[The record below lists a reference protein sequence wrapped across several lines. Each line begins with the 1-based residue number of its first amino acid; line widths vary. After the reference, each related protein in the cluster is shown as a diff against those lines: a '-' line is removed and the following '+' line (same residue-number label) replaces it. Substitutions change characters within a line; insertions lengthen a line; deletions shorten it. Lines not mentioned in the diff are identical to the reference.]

1 MRRNSDMP
9 LDPDVERELAAVDAG
24 LLGLEVAPDLQDLAE
39 LASNARAEAPAP
51 ESDFAARLDEWA
63 AAGFPRDGRVSDGG
77 EGERGPA
84 LRTLRGR
91 LQSVPPRRLLLPVGA
106 AATVL
111 VAAAVGISVSDQI
124 GGSSQPGPTIQDVQA
139 TAPKAPFG
147 NAAKGG
153 PPTNGSTSSSV
164 KQAPEAK
171 DLRELQPNVIPGAQ
185 GRAVGDL
192 ALSAGPRKV
201 AQTADL
207 VLSTEPQDVRDV
219 ADGVVGVV
227 DRYGGYVVSSNVT
240 SGKAPA
246 PTPVPLGGNS
256 KGGGSQQGS
265 GTFEL
270 KIPAQHLQAALGDLS
285 KLAHVTSRTEGVK
298 DITKHFDAAKNHLH
312 DLNVQRAE
320 LLRKLGNAIT
330 VTEEESLKA
339 RLQVVENQLAAARD
353 QYRQVQSRIRLVP
366 VSVEIRGQAGV
377 DSGGGGAWSIGD
389 AFHDAGRV
397 LTVMAGILLISAA
410 VLVPIGLI
418 VGVAWLTARAV
429 IRKRRE
435 DALE

>member
-1 MRRNSDMP
+1 MP
-9 LDPDVERELAAVDAG
+9 LDPDVECELAAIDAG
-24 LLGLEVAPDLQDLAE
+24 LLGLEVAPDLDDLAE
-39 LASNARAEAPAP
+39 LARDARAEGPAP
-51 ESDFAARLDEWA
+51 ESDFAAKLDEWA
-63 AAGFPRDGRVSDGG
+63 AAGFPRDGRMSDGG

-84 LRTLRGR
+84 LGGLRER
-91 LQSVPPRRLLLPVGA
+91 LGTVPPRRLLLPVGA

-111 VAAAVGISVSDQI
+111 VAAAVGISVSDQL
-124 GGSSQPGPTIQDVQA
+124 GGSSQ
-139 TAPKAPFG
+139 TAPSIQGVPGTVAESSG
-147 NAAKGG
+147 TGG
-153 PPTNGSTSSSV
+153 AGGTANDRVQPPTTAGSPSFD
-164 KQAPEAK
+164 QF
-171 DLRELQPNVIPGAQ
+171 QPSLESKASRATPLARSTAGALGSATTPG
-185 GRAVGDL
+185 
-192 ALSAGPRKV
+192 GPRKV
-201 AQTADL
+201 AQNAQL

-227 DRYGGYVVSSNVT
+227 DRYGGFVVSSNVT
-240 SGKAPA
+240 SGRAPG
-246 PTPVPLGGNS
+246 PTPVPQSAHGDTAR
-256 KGGGSQQGS
+256 SQQGS

-270 KIPAQHLQAALGDLS
+270 RIPAQHLQAALGDLS

-298 DITKHFDAAKNHLH
+298 DITRHFDAAKNHLH
-312 DLNVQRAE
+312 DLNVVRAH
-320 LLRKLGNAIT
+320 LLRKLGNAVT

-353 QYRQVQSRIRLVP
+353 NYRQVQSRIRLVP